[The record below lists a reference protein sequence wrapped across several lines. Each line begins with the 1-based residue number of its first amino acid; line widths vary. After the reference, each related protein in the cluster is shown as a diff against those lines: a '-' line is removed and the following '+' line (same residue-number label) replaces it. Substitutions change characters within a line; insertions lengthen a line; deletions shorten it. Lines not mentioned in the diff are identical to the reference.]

1 MVVLKY
7 LNNFW
12 RTLEIPLI
20 ISEINL
26 MLTWSKNWVLSD
38 TAANQEIKFA
48 ITDTKLYLPVLTLS
62 TQDNVK
68 LLRQLKSGFKRT
80 IIWNKH

>member
-20 ISEINL
+20 TSEINL
-26 MLTWSKNWVLSD
+26 MLTWSKNWVLSN

-48 ITDTKLYLPVLTLS
+48 ITDTKLYLPVVTLS

-68 LLRQLKSGFKRT
+68 LLRQLKSGFKRI